1 MKNNPGK
8 DKIVDAAFRVVGR
21 ETIAGTNMRMIAE
34 EASMTPSNLHYYFNN
49 MDEILGILQKKVM
62 EEGIIFRA
70 KCDDNHKPKTVSDAL
85 DIFFLQKMDFILRE
99 KEYDFLHMDFWQ
111 QAHINEQIKE
121 DIAASYREWR
131 KEIYEMIIDPFA
143 PNMTEFNKNLLTHTL
158 ISMMQGA
165 SIQYHL
171 ESFDLSGYF
180 SYCKYVVRTMIET
193 DQNGNVVK

>member
-62 EEGIIFRA
+62 DEGIIFRA
-70 KCDDNHKPKTVSDAL
+70 KCDEQHKPKSVDDAL

-111 QAHINEQIKE
+111 QAHINEEIRK
-121 DIAASYREWR
+121 DIADSYKIWRE
-131 KEIYEMIIDPFA
+131 EIRQTIIEPFA
-143 PNMTEFNKNLLTHTL
+143 PQMSEFNKGLLTYTL

-180 SYCKYVVRTMIET
+180 SYCKYIVRTMIEY
-193 DQNGNVVK
+193 DKA